1 MHQNTRAIASI
12 WRGERVASRSVS
24 ARRILQKRALN
35 GHFWTT
41 KGRLA
46 VNWDLESAKFCHEA
60 FFQGRL
66 PLYANFWP
74 ASMKNW
80 NRQKIVFL
88 LIQIFHLGD
97 SKDRPQNGLYTIVE
111 LIFLMQH
118 KTKGMATIWRWEHV
132 AAISVSARRRSQKW
146 LKFGFLQSGDGKNRS
161 QIELSDNVRVKFFSW
176 SRRLRRNLQNDT
188 SNVFWL

>member
-12 WRGERVASRSVS
+12 WRWERVAARSVS

-46 VNWDLESAKFCHEA
+46 VNWGVESKKFCHQA

-74 ASMKNW
+74 SSMKKC
-80 NRQKIVFL
+80 NRPQIRFFFYHYTHFQNYSFL
-88 LIQIFHLGD
+88 IYQIFALTCRWSDFSWRYKAIILAIPIMSHALFKILRLFQD
-97 SKDRPQNGLYTIVE
+97 WYILTRRLSRFEILNNTT
-111 LIFLMQH
+111 LIF
-118 KTKGMATIWRWEHV
+118 
-132 AAISVSARRRSQKW
+132 QKW
-146 LKFGFLQSGDGKNRS
+146 LVSRHFANIFHNLNFSEEYLWQFL
-161 QIELSDNVRVKFFSW
+161 
-176 SRRLRRNLQNDT
+176 
-188 SNVFWL
+188 